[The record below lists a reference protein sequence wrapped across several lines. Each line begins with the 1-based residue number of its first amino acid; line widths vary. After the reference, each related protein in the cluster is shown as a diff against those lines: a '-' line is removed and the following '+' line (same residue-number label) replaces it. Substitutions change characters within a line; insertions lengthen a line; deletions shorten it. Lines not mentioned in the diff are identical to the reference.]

1 MLDHLKGSD
10 TTATIQRE
18 SLAPTRHPFRMD
30 SSSNSHCATKGK
42 KKTQRFSH
50 LNEGWDSNMMLVIKQ
65 CPDRKRTSVSG
76 YRSIWSQVK
85 SLSDSFCISA
95 ISSFNRLV
103 RSQWPCPV
111 KSLAI
116 SRLIIHESICVSFI
130 FLNKI
135 LKTKFGI
142 NWDITE
148 LANQGA
154 FSRKCLRIQY
164 AQLNNLRGHL
174 NSFIFVKFI
183 LTALLTY
190 KFGCSLS
197 A

>member
-1 MLDHLKGSD
+1 MKDE
-10 TTATIQRE
+10 TATWCW
-18 SLAPTRHPFRMD
+18 
-30 SSSNSHCATKGK
+30 SSNNAQIEKE
-42 KKTQRFSH
+42 H
-50 LNEGWDSNMMLVIKQ
+50 LCLDIEAFEARLNLL
-65 CPDRKRTSVSG
+65 
-76 YRSIWSQVK
+76 
-85 SLSDSFCISA
+85 LSDSFCISA

-164 AQLNNLRGHL
+164 AQLNNFRGHL